1 MDARR
6 TIAATATPMAGL
18 YHGWLIVA
26 VAFLVALFGF
36 GLGFYGPGLY
46 LVALRARFGWSVA
59 DIAAAIS
66 VYYVLG
72 AALLFLFVGPAYER
86 YGVRRVVTAGALAL
100 AAGVA
105 ALTLVTEL
113 WHLHAAFA
121 VMSIGWAT
129 MSGAAINIIV
139 APWFD
144 RRRGLAVSLALNG
157 ASTGGVVMAPLLV
170 FLIDRFGFAMALP
183 LAGALMLAVL
193 MPLLVLVVREKRP
206 AEYDKNDGPTS
217 AGVMPSANQAVP
229 PWNTRKV
236 LHDPKFITISI
247 PFALGLIAQVGFLT
261 HQVAFLTPMTGT
273 VTAGWIVSLTTSAA
287 IVGRL
292 GTGLFIDRVDRR
304 VVSCLNFLL
313 QAVAMVILMTTSA
326 PGLLVVGCVLF
337 GLGLGNL
344 VSLPALIVQ
353 QEFPSRD
360 FARIVSMIVGINQFA
375 FAFGPALLGRLQQP
389 DGAYTRALFACLVME
404 MLGAVIVLAPVIG
417 RIKRSQQVVCS
428 GWREPR

>member
-6 TIAATATPMAGL
+6 TIAGTATSTAGL
-18 YHGWLIVA
+18 YHGWRIVA

-36 GLGFYGPGLY
+36 GLGFYGPGIY
-46 LVALRARFGWSVA
+46 LVALRARFGWSAA

-72 AALLFLFVGPAYER
+72 AALLFLFVGPAFER
-86 YGVRRVVTAGALAL
+86 HGVRRVVIAGAFAL
-100 AAGVA
+100 AAGLA
-105 ALTLVTEL
+105 ALTLASRL
-113 WHLHAAFA
+113 WQVHAAFA

-157 ASTGGVVMAPLLV
+157 ASAGGVVMAPLLV
-170 FLIDRFGFAMALP
+170 FLIDRFGFATALP

-193 MPLLVLVVREKRP
+193 LPLLGLVAREKRP
-206 AEYDKNDGPTS
+206 GEYDRDDVPS
-217 AGVMPSANQAVP
+217 AAGVAPSTEQAP

-236 LHDPKFITISI
+236 LRDPKFITISL
-247 PFALGLIAQVGFLT
+247 PFALGLTAQVGFLT
-261 HQVAFLTPMTGT
+261 HQVAFLTPITGT
-273 VTAGWIVSLTTSAA
+273 VTAGWIVSLTMFAA

-292 GTGLFIDRVDRR
+292 GIGLFVDRVDRR
-304 VVSCLNFLL
+304 AVSCLNLLL
-313 QAVAMVILMTTSA
+313 QAVAMAILMSSSA
-326 PGLLVVGCVLF
+326 PGLLVAGCVLF
-337 GLGLGNL
+337 GLGAGNL

-353 QEFPSRD
+353 REFPSRD
-360 FARIVSMIVGINQFA
+360 FARVVSMIVAINQFT

-389 DGAYTRALFACLVME
+389 DGGYTPALFACLAME
-404 MLGAVIVLAPVIG
+404 LLGAVIVLAPVFG
-417 RIKRSQQVVCS
+417 RMQRS
-428 GWREPR
+428 P

>member
-6 TIAATATPMAGL
+6 TIAGTATSTAGL
-18 YHGWLIVA
+18 YHGWRIVA

-36 GLGFYGPGLY
+36 GLGFYGPGIY
-46 LVALRARFGWSVA
+46 LVALRARFGWSAA

-72 AALLFLFVGPAYER
+72 AALLFLFVGPAFER
-86 YGVRRVVTAGALAL
+86 HGVRRVVIAGAFAL
-100 AAGVA
+100 AAGLA
-105 ALTLVTEL
+105 ALTLASRL
-113 WHLHAAFA
+113 WQVHAAFA

-157 ASTGGVVMAPLLV
+157 ASAGGVVMAPLLV
-170 FLIDRFGFAMALP
+170 FLIDRFGFATALP

-193 MPLLVLVVREKRP
+193 LPLLGLVAREKRP
-206 AEYDKNDGPTS
+206 GEYDRDDVPS
-217 AGVMPSANQAVP
+217 AAGVAPSTEQAP

-236 LHDPKFITISI
+236 LRDPKFITISL
-247 PFALGLIAQVGFLT
+247 PFALGLTAQVGFLT
-261 HQVAFLTPMTGT
+261 HQVAFLTPITGT
-273 VTAGWIVSLTTSAA
+273 VTAGWIVSLTMFAA

-292 GTGLFIDRVDRR
+292 GIGLFVDRVDRR
-304 VVSCLNFLL
+304 AVSCLNLLL
-313 QAVAMVILMTTSA
+313 QAVAMAILMSSSA
-326 PGLLVVGCVLF
+326 PGLLVAGCALF
-337 GLGLGNL
+337 GLGAGNL

-353 QEFPSRD
+353 REFPSRD
-360 FARIVSMIVGINQFA
+360 FARVVSMIVAINQFT

-389 DGAYTRALFACLVME
+389 DGGYTPALFACLAME
-404 MLGAVIVLAPVIG
+404 LLGAVIVLAPVFG
-417 RIKRSQQVVCS
+417 RMQRS
-428 GWREPR
+428 P